1 MDAKIWKLIC
11 RAIRSADR
19 RIPRNGRRPKYT
31 DQQIVK
37 MYLWS
42 AGHDRPLCWAC
53 NRNHYATIYRPRQ
66 LPSISQF
73 CRRVKMSRIQQL
85 LESVDSYFL
94 RHQTPAEVAFFDGK
108 PLVVSE
114 YSKDPDAKIGYAEGR
129 MRRGYKLHGFVTQ
142 DGWIA
147 GFAIHSLNVGEP
159 NTARSL
165 LDAIIPGTLV
175 LADGNYDSG
184 PLYQAIADRQSLLLT
199 RLRSTARSEKQMKR
213 MCPARRAAVILWEDY
228 TDVCEETM
236 KTRDEV
242 ERIFGA
248 LTCFGGGLA
257 PLPAWVRRLP
267 RVRRWVT
274 AKIII
279 YHARLFIRKA
289 A

>member
-1 MDAKIWKLIC
+1 MDTEVWKLIC
-11 RAIRSADR
+11 RAVRSADR
-19 RIPRNGRRPKYT
+19 RIRRTGRRPKYT
-31 DQQIVK
+31 DQQITK

-42 AGHDRPLCWAC
+42 VWHDRPLCWAC
-53 NRNHYATIYRPRQ
+53 VRSHYSRLYRPRE
-66 LPSISQF
+66 LPSVSQF
-73 CRRVKMSRIQQL
+73 CRRIKTARLQRILQA
-85 LESVDSYFL
+85 VNTYFVQ
-94 RHQTPAEVAFFDGK
+94 RQPTAGVAFLDGK

-114 YSKDPDAKIGYAEGR
+114 YSKDPDARTGYADGK
-129 MRRGYKLHGFVTQ
+129 MRRGYKLHGFVTEH
-142 DGWIA
+142 GLIA

-165 LDAIIPGTLV
+165 VDAMAPGTLV

-184 PLYQAIADRQSLLLT
+184 PLYQAIANRRSLLLT
-199 RLRSTARSEKQMKR
+199 KLRSHARSARQMKT
-213 MCPARRAAVILWEDY
+213 MCPARRAAVHLWEDY
-228 TDVCEETM
+228 PAICEQTM

-242 ERIFGA
+242 ERIFSA

-257 PLPAWVRRLP
+257 PLPSWVRRLD

-274 AKIII
+274 AKIIV

>member
-11 RAIRSADR
+11 KAIHSADR
-19 RIPRNGRRPKYT
+19 RIPRRGRRSKYT
-31 DQQIVK
+31 DQQIAK

-53 NRNHYATIYRPRQ
+53 NRDHYATIYRPRQ

-73 CRRVKMSRIQQL
+73 CRRIKTPRIQQL
-85 LESVDSYFL
+85 FEVVDSYFL
-94 RHQTPAEVAFFDGK
+94 RYHTSAEVAFFDGK
-108 PLVVSE
+108 PMVVSE
-114 YSKDPDAKIGYAEGR
+114 YSKDPDAKIGYADGR
-129 MRRGYKLHGFVTQ
+129 MRRGYKLHGFVTR

-147 GFAIHSLNVGEP
+147 EFAVHSLNVGEP
-159 NTARSL
+159 NTARL
-165 LDAIIPGTLV
+165 LLNSIIPGTLV

-184 PLYQAIADRQSLLLT
+184 PLYQAIADRKSMLLT
-199 RLRSTARSEKQMKR
+199 RLRSKARSEKQMEQ
-213 MCPARRAAVILWEDY
+213 MCPARRAAVILWEDC
-228 TDVCEETM
+228 TDVCEQTM

-279 YHARLFIRKA
+279 YHARLFLRKA

>member
-1 MDAKIWKLIC
+1 MDTKIWKLIC
-11 RAIRSADR
+11 QAIRSADR
-19 RIPRNGRRPKYT
+19 RIPRIGRRPKYT

-42 AGHDRPLCWAC
+42 VAHDRPLCWAC
-53 NRNHYATIYRPRQ
+53 NRSHYNTMYRPRQ

-73 CRRVKMSRIQQL
+73 CRRVKMPRIHQM
-85 LESVDSYFL
+85 LEALASYFL
-94 RHQTPAEVAFFDGK
+94 RHRASTGVAFFDGK

-114 YSKDPDAKIGYAEGR
+114 YSKDPDAKIGYADGR

-142 DGWIA
+142 DGWVA
-147 GFAIHSLNVGEP
+147 KFAIHSLNVGEP

-165 LDAIIPGTLV
+165 LDAVTPGMLI

-184 PLYQAIADRQSLLLT
+184 PLYQAVADRKSLLLT
-199 RLRSTARSEKQMKR
+199 RLRSSKRSEKQLKR
-213 MCPARRAAVILWEDY
+213 VCPARRAAIILWQNY
-228 TDVCEETM
+228 ADVCEQTM
-236 KTRDEV
+236 KARDEV

-279 YHARLFIRKA
+279 YHARLFLRKVA
-289 A
+289 

>member
-1 MDAKIWKLIC
+1 MDAEIWKLIC

-19 RIPRNGRRPKYT
+19 RIDRTGRKPKYT
-31 DQQIVK
+31 DQQILK

-42 AGHDRPLCWAC
+42 VGHDRPLCWAC
-53 NRNHYATIYRPRQ
+53 DRRHYNTMYRPKQ

-73 CRRVKMSRIQQL
+73 CRRVKSPRIQRL
-85 LESVDSYFL
+85 LQAVAGYFTQ
-94 RHQTPAEVAFFDGK
+94 RQEPASVAFLDGK

-114 YSKDPDAKIGYAEGR
+114 YSKDPDAKIGYADGR
-129 MRRGYKLHGFVTQ
+129 MRRGYKLHGFVRK

-147 GFAIHSLNVGEP
+147 EFAVHPLNVGEP

-165 LDAIIPGTLV
+165 LGAMAPGTLV

-184 PLYQAIADRQSLLLT
+184 PLYRAIANRDSLLLT
-199 RLRSTARSEKQMKR
+199 RLRSQRRSEERLKKI
-213 MCPARRAAVILWEDY
+213 CPARLAAIALWQNHPEM
-228 TDVCEETM
+228 CEQRM
-236 KTRDEV
+236 KERDEV

-248 LTCFGGGLA
+248 LTSFGGGLA

-274 AKIII
+274 AKIVI
-279 YHARLFIRKA
+279 YHARLYLRSA

>member
-1 MDAKIWKLIC
+1 MDTKIWKLIC

-19 RIPRNGRRPKYT
+19 IISRVGRKPRYT

-42 AGHDRPLCWAC
+42 VAHDRPLCWAC
-53 NRNHYATIYRPRQ
+53 ERSHYNNMYRPKQ

-73 CRRVKMSRIQQL
+73 CRRVKTQRIKQM
-85 LESVDSYFL
+85 LEAVSSYFIHH
-94 RHQTPAEVAFFDGK
+94 RTPAGVAFLDGK

-114 YSKDPDAKIGYAEGR
+114 YSKDPDAKIGYADGR

-142 DGWIA
+142 DGWIT
-147 GFAIHSLNVGEP
+147 GFQTHSLNVGEP

-165 LDAIIPGTLV
+165 LDMVTPGTLV

-184 PLYQAIADRQSLLLT
+184 PLYQAVADRGSILLT
-199 RLRSTARSEKQMKR
+199 RLRSTKRSEKQLKQV
-213 MCPARRAAVILWEDY
+213 CPSRHAAIILWQDCAEL
-228 TDVCEETM
+228 CEQTM
-236 KTRDEV
+236 KLRDEV

-248 LTCFGGGLA
+248 LTSFGGGLA

-267 RVRRWVT
+267 RVRRWIT

-279 YHARLFIRKA
+279 YHARLFLRKVA
-289 A
+289 

>member
-1 MDAKIWKLIC
+1 MDTKIWKLIC
-11 RAIRSADR
+11 QAIRSADR
-19 RIPRNGRRPKYT
+19 RILRTGRKPKFT
-31 DQQIVK
+31 DQQILK

-42 AGHDRPLCWAC
+42 VGHDRPLCWAC
-53 NRNHYATIYRPRQ
+53 NRNHYATMYRPKQ
-66 LPSISQF
+66 LPSVSQF
-73 CRRVKMSRIQQL
+73 CRRLKMSRIQQM
-85 LESVDSYFL
+85 LEAVDNYFL
-94 RHQTPAEVAFFDGK
+94 RYKTSADVAFFDGK
-108 PLVVSE
+108 PMVVSE
-114 YSKDPDAKIGYAEGR
+114 YSKDPDAKIGYADGR
-129 MRRGYKLHGFVTQ
+129 MRRGYKLHGFVTR

-165 LDAIIPGTLV
+165 VNAIIPGTLV

-184 PLYQAIADRQSLLLT
+184 PLYQAVADRRSMLLT
-199 RLRSTARSEKQMKR
+199 RLRNKSRSEKQMKQ
-213 MCPARRAAVILWEDY
+213 MCPARQAAVILWEDY
-228 TDVCEETM
+228 AQVCEETM

-279 YHARLFIRKA
+279 YHTRLMLRRA

>member
-1 MDAKIWKLIC
+1 MDANIWKLIC
-11 RAIRSADR
+11 RALHSADR
-19 RIPRNGRRPKYT
+19 RIPRRGRRSKYT

-53 NRNHYATIYRPRQ
+53 NRSHYATIYRPRQ

-108 PLVVSE
+108 PMVVSE
-114 YSKDPDAKIGYAEGR
+114 YSKDPDAKIGYADGR
-129 MRRGYKLHGFVTQ
+129 MRRGYKLHGFVTR

-159 NTARSL
+159 NTDRSL

-184 PLYQAIADRQSLLLT
+184 PLYQAIADRKSMLLT
-199 RLRSTARSEKQMKR
+199 RLRSKARSEKQMKQ
-213 MCPARRAAVILWEDY
+213 MCPARRAAVILWENY
-228 TDVCEETM
+228 ADVCEETM

-242 ERIFGA
+242 ERVFGA

-257 PLPAWVRRLP
+257 PLPSWVRRLP

-279 YHARLFIRKA
+279 YHARLFLRKA